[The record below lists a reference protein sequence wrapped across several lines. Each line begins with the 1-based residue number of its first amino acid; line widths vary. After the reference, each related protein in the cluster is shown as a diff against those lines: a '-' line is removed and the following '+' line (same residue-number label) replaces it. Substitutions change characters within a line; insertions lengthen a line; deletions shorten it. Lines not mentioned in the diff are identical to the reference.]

1 MNRTQCR
8 LTCLLCMFFI
18 ATAYF
23 FGVMFTLSLYNR
35 SLDKMSPSLWMHRV
49 TASMT
54 ESYGLFVC
62 FCVDFGVYVKQCVSM
77 CLTVVRVC
85 ATMSGRN
92 NFYMHTPVRFI
103 WTLFE
108 YESIFFFKPI
118 LHFVLLLL
126 FFFKHVLKYN
136 VSHLHNYRIIPLF
149 FCIIFT
155 LCLRL
160 FFLFDRHS
168 YKFGACFLVLDI
180 N

>member
-1 MNRTQCR
+1 MSVNVFI
-8 LTCLLCMFFI
+8 LCVLYCYGLFLRD
-18 ATAYF
+18 
-23 FGVMFTLSLYNR
+23 MFTLSLYDR

-49 TASMT
+49 TASMA
-54 ESYGLFVC
+54 ESYGLFVW
-62 FCVDFGVYVKQCVSM
+62 FCVDFDVYVKQCVSR

-108 YESIFFFKPI
+108 YESIFFFEPI
-118 LHFVLLLL
+118 LHIFFLL

-149 FCIIFT
+149 CIIFT
-155 LCLRL
+155 LYL
-160 FFLFDRHS
+160 FLFTFRSTFIQVRGMFSCSRH
-168 YKFGACFLVLDI
+168 
-180 N
+180 